1 MIAIKV
7 LTFSLILLEKK
18 LLIFNYVDHVFSY
31 IFFQSL
37 AVRLTKDSSEGLDL
51 AALVMAESF
60 LATVNWTPVI
70 RKDFSSEA
78 ATVNVVKWNVRFC
91 V

>member
-1 MIAIKV
+1 
-7 LTFSLILLEKK
+7 
-18 LLIFNYVDHVFSY
+18 LIFNHVFPY

-37 AVRLTKDSSEGLDL
+37 AVRLMKDSLEGPDL

-60 LATVNWTPVI
+60 LVTVNWTPVI
-70 RKDFSSEA
+70 RKDFSSGV
-78 ATVNVVKWNVRFC
+78 ATVNVVKWNVRFG